1 MSAKEFNKAV
11 NTTPIEG
18 LKQPERFM
26 NNESQT
32 QTQTQSKYDSYLEKQ
47 KYQQTNVEQEIF
59 SVAVEPII
67 KELIQQAGKKLGRTK
82 GGVKAIAREAYM
94 DYLKKHKKDFE

>member
-1 MSAKEFNKAV
+1 MANREIKSAV
-11 NTTPIEG
+11 NYNKKTE
-18 LKQPERFM
+18 LVQPERFM
-26 NNESQT
+26 SNEN

-47 KYQQTNVEQEIF
+47 KYQQINVEQEIF

-67 KELIQQAGKKLGRTK
+67 KELIQQAGKKLGRTN